1 MNIAIA
7 GAGLGGLTAALC
19 LHEKGQRV
27 TLYEAAPELRALGL
41 GINLLPHGARILH
54 ALGLQARL
62 ESIAVPTKRL
72 RYTTRFGKDILSEP
86 RGREAGYHWP
96 QYSIHRGELQMSL
109 MEAVRERL
117 GEGCIQAG
125 RRCIG
130 FEQDAKGVR
139 AVLVDAHNGETI
151 ETEPADLLI
160 GADGLHSAVRRRL
173 FPAEGPPA
181 FAGIMMWRGVAE
193 RERFLDGRTMVI
205 AGDAE
210 QKVVLYPISEEAERR
225 GRSLV
230 NWVAEI
236 HVGGEQPPRPSDW
249 WAEGVRSHFVP
260 QFEDWDLGFIR
271 MLELF
276 EDTAHVYEF
285 PMVDR
290 DPLPRWSFGRVTL
303 LGDAAHPMY
312 PIGANGAS
320 QAIIDAHALAEAVA
334 GTDSAE
340 EALSRYENARRP
352 ATAQVVL
359 SNRRRGPERV
369 LELARQRLPTP
380 DAEPRDFITEA
391 EALSIS
397 KQYQALAGFDK
408 DRLNRDDSGSG

>member
-1 MNIAIA
+1 MTIAIV
-7 GAGLGGLTAALC
+7 GAGIGGLTAALC
-19 LHEKGQRV
+19 LHDKGQRIV
-27 TLYEAAPELRALGL
+27 LYEAAPQLRALGL
-41 GINLLPHGARILH
+41 GINLLPHGVRILH
-54 ALGLQARL
+54 GLGLKAPL
-62 ESIAVPTKRL
+62 ERIAVPTSRL
-72 RYTTRFGKDILSEP
+72 RYTTRFGKDILCEP

-96 QYSIHRGELQMSL
+96 QYSIHRGALQMAL
-109 MEAVRERL
+109 MQAVKERL
-117 GEGCIQAG
+117 GEACIQAG

-139 AVLVDAHNGETI
+139 AVVVDADNGETLR
-151 ETEPADLLI
+151 TVPADLLV
-160 GADGLHSAVRRRL
+160 GADGLHSAVRRQL
-173 FPAEGPPA
+173 FPDEGLPS
-181 FAGIMMWRGVAE
+181 FAGIMMWRGAAE
-193 RERFLDGRTMVI
+193 RERLLDGRTMVI

-210 QKVVLYPISEEAERR
+210 QKVVIYPISEEAERR
-225 GRSLV
+225 GRSLI

-249 WAEGVRSHFVP
+249 WAEGVRAHFVP

-271 MLELF
+271 MAALF
-276 EDTAHVYEF
+276 DDTEHVYEF

-290 DPLPRWSFGRVTL
+290 EPLPRWSFGRVTL

-320 QAIIDAHALAEAVA
+320 QAIIDGHTLAEAVA
-334 GTDSAE
+334 ASASPE
-340 EALSRYENARRP
+340 EALARYEDARRE

-391 EALSIS
+391 EVLAIS

-408 DRLNRDDSGSG
+408 DTLNREDAGSG